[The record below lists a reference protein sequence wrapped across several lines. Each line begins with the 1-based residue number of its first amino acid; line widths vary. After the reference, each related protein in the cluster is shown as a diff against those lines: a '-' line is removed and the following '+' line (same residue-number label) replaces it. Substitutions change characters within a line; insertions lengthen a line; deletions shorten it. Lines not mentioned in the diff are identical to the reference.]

1 MKTFW
6 TIKRKLLLFSL
17 CVTLIPISVITVI
30 YYTSA
35 RKEIK
40 HQINH
45 KMIAVAESKK
55 LHIEAFLNEIKTR
68 GLDFS
73 SDGYIRSRLEKTV
86 LESSHKQAAITE
98 LNRHLKDNK
107 IPLDPNIAA
116 ITVLDSSGT
125 VVASTVESIIGENFS
140 DREEYVLIMDRKR
153 NEVLTHPP
161 HFSEYLDHNAVE
173 VSAPITSMNSG
184 ETIGI
189 IINAYNQEI
198 INRITSNR
206 KGMGDSGEVVVGLI
220 EGNSIKYMNALR
232 YVPEGSPTL
241 KIPLNEEVAKPMKLA
256 LEGLTGTVIGLD
268 YRHIDVI
275 AAYNHISPVGW
286 GLVAKID
293 KTEAF
298 QPLNA
303 LRNTAIIL
311 FGICSG
317 VVTTV
322 GIMFSLYTASPIN
335 RLKQASEIIAGGKYE
350 HKVKVARKDEIGAL
364 ADSFNAMTGK
374 LTHEI
379 KEHKKTEIKLIE
391 TNKELEA
398 FCYSVSHDL
407 RAPLRGIDG
416 FSRILVEEYAEKIDL
431 QGKDYLKRIC
441 AASQKM
447 GTLINDLLDLSRI
460 TRGKMQFEHVE
471 LSTMVQKIASELHD
485 MEPKRNVDF
494 VITKGLCVNGDTNL
508 LQVAMDNL
516 LNNAWKFTGKHPHAR
531 IEFGVKQHNGNPV
544 YFIRDDG
551 VGFDISY
558 SNKLFVAFQRLHS
571 PGEFE
576 GTGIGLATV
585 QRIINRHGGRIW
597 AEGEVGHGATF
608 NFTL

>member
-17 CVTLIPISVITVI
+17 SVTLIPISVITVI
-30 YYTSA
+30 YYISA
-35 RKEIK
+35 RKEIEL
-40 HQINH
+40 QINH

-55 LHIEAFLNEIKTR
+55 LHIEAFLNAIKAR

-73 SDGYIRSRLEKTV
+73 SDGYIRSRLEKV
-86 LESSHKQAAITE
+86 ILEGTLKQDAIID
-98 LNRHLKDNK
+98 LNKHLKDNK
-107 IPLDPNIAA
+107 IPLDPDISA
-116 ITVLDSSGT
+116 ITILDRAGT
-125 VVASTVESIIGENFS
+125 VVASTVESLIGEDFSVHEEYIHIIGKN
-140 DREEYVLIMDRKR
+140 R
-153 NEVLTHPP
+153 NEILTHRPR
-161 HFSEYLDHNAVE
+161 FSEYLDHNAVE
-173 VSAPITSMNSG
+173 VAAPITSMKSS

-220 EGNSIKYMNALR
+220 DGDSIKFINDLR
-232 YVPEGSPTL
+232 YMPDNSLTL
-241 KIPLNEEVAKPMKLA
+241 KVPLTEEIAKPMKLA
-256 LEGLTGTVIGLD
+256 LEGQTGTIIGPD

-275 AAYNHISPVGW
+275 AAYNHISSVGW
-286 GLVAKID
+286 GLVAKMD

-317 VVTTV
+317 VVTSV

-350 HKVKVARKDEIGAL
+350 HKVKIARKDEIGAL

-379 KEHKKTEIKLIE
+379 NEHKKTEMKLIE

-431 QGKDYLKRIC
+431 QGKDYIKRIC

-447 GTLINDLLDLSRI
+447 GALINDLLDLSRI
-460 TRGKMQFEHVE
+460 TRSKIKFEHVE
-471 LSTMVQKIASELHD
+471 LSAMVQKIASELHD
-485 MEPKRNVDF
+485 LEPKRNVDF
-494 VITKGLCVNGDTNL
+494 VITEGLCVNGDTNL

-531 IEFGVKQHNGNPV
+531 IEFGAKQHNGNPV

-551 VGFDISY
+551 VGFDMSY

-585 QRIINRHGGRIW
+585 QRIINRHGGSIW